1 MDNPFLTYLVEEY
14 NLDIDSAFSYFY
26 TTHQNAIVHFDSCSN
41 ELCNNGESLALSS
54 QSKCEQSIESDHA
67 SQIVYP
73 FSMSIYDHKVEQCLF
88 CQNCSLSENGEIR
101 NCTDNKNVC
110 QVILISFQALAK

>member
-26 TTHQNAIVHFDSCSN
+26 TTLHDVIVRLDSCSN

-67 SQIVYP
+67 SQIFYP